1 MMDPLAAI
9 WTEKRIALTLALGW
23 AQSGIP
29 YRWGGDD
36 PIRGFDCSGMLSE
49 LLRQVGRLK
58 YNERLSAAGLY
69 QRFARGFEI
78 MPPVLTG
85 DLLFFGTPV
94 GHCAI
99 ALDGHSMIEAGGGD
113 SGTDTEDEA
122 ARSNAFVR
130 IRPINMRQD
139 LTHVVRLLR

>member
-1 MMDPLAAI
+1 MDSIAAI
-9 WTEKRIALTLALGW
+9 RTERSLAVDLAYGWVKRGT
-23 AQSGIP
+23 P
-29 YRWGGDD
+29 YLWGGDD
-36 PIRGFDCSGMLSE
+36 PIKGFDCSGLISE
-49 LLRQVGRLK
+49 LLRVTGRLK
-58 YNERLSAAGLY
+58 YRERLSSQQLY
-69 QRFARGFEI
+69 QRFSGHEVV
-78 MPPVLTG
+78 PPVLPG

-99 ALDGHSMIEAGGGD
+99 ALDGQSMIEAGGGD